1 MSFSTCS
8 LCTLKILCNSLVLP
22 LYPPYIFIN
31 RPRPPHPLFSC
42 SFSMFIFS
50 FQKYTSSLV
59 PCTTSGLVR
68 PKFPIT
74 FCPTTNFTIHS
85 ALLLSYHH
93 RYNLKLLLCTVYLSV
108 IQIKKT
114 PIHFLSFFLLPL
126 LILTTRGTRHQHRFW
141 CSNDTSPGNIF
152 SFQISFHLNVFPAFF
167 PRLTFSLLQ
176 GKASKLLTYFYTVQW
191 KGEIKDIKYKAAQ
204 EGNGIRLPTT
214 QLMTAFE
221 S

>member
-1 MSFSTCS
+1 MTFTASIYRSLHFSPSISCCYFLFVSISRENKASLVHSNSVLVVKWVERPAMSSSTCI

-85 ALLLSYHH
+85 ALLLPYHH
-93 RYNLKLLLCTVYLSV
+93 RYNLKLLLCT
-108 IQIKKT
+108 
-114 PIHFLSFFLLPL
+114 F
-126 LILTTRGTRHQHRFW
+126 R
-141 CSNDTSPGNIF
+141 
-152 SFQISFHLNVFPAFF
+152 
-167 PRLTFSLLQ
+167 
-176 GKASKLLTYFYTVQW
+176 
-191 KGEIKDIKYKAAQ
+191 
-204 EGNGIRLPTT
+204 
-214 QLMTAFE
+214 
-221 S
+221 